1 MSDRRITHGK
11 CPRGTQPKKY
21 TAWCNL
27 KRRCNDPT
35 HPAFKDYGGRGITF
49 HPPWNDFAQFD
60 ADVPDPPAPN
70 LTLDRIR
77 NNEGYVPGNVQWADR
92 TAQARNRRNTVML
105 TLNGV
110 TKPMVQWA
118 EEKGLNQITVRK
130 RLYVYGWT
138 VDRALSIPARSWGR

>member
-1 MSDRRITHGK
+1 MTDRRITHGK
-11 CPRGTQPKKY
+11 CPRVTQPKKY

-49 HPPWNDFAQFD
+49 HPPWNDFARFD

-77 NNEGYVPGNVQWADR
+77 NNEGYIPGNVQWADR
-92 TAQARNRRNTVML
+92 TAQMFQSSAGLAPGCNHTTVK
-105 TLNGV
+105 LNLSWSGV
-110 TKPMVQWA
+110 GK
-118 EEKGLNQITVRK
+118 K
-130 RLYVYGWT
+130 
-138 VDRALSIPARSWGR
+138 D